1 MLPNDTV
8 HVSPSLL
15 PQVRFC
21 VWLPAQLA
29 SMLAI
34 AAIPHLGGLHQAI
47 ESGLGTIVA
56 SLAQRSLSWEAACQL
71 ALGLALPDTVM
82 WLLER
87 RERRQFVARM
97 QSNQSAV
104 KA

>member
-1 MLPNDTV
+1 ML
-8 HVSPSLL
+8 
-15 PQVRFC
+15 QVRFC

-34 AAIPHLGGLHQAI
+34 AAVPHLGGLQQEF
-47 ESGLGTIVA
+47 ESGFGATAASVA
-56 SLAQRSLSWEAACQL
+56 RRSLGWEAAWQL
-71 ALGLALPDTVM
+71 ALGLALPDAVM

-87 RERRQFVARM
+87 RERQQFVARM
-97 QSNQSAV
+97 QSEQDAV